1 MDLDVEDYCRWYLN
15 SCHGKEINES
25 ELRERSLGT
34 ALDEWQSFPRQFK
47 VGSKKHSFDVDQLET
62 VSLYSFR
69 EWCNDRLRICQEM
82 TVINEITYLD
92 RQ

>member
-34 ALDEWQSFPRQFK
+34 ALDEGQSFPRQFK
-47 VGSKKHSFDVDQLET
+47 VGPKKHSFDVGQLET
-62 VSLYSFR
+62 VFL
-69 EWCNDRLRICQEM
+69 
-82 TVINEITYLD
+82 
-92 RQ
+92 